1 MTDASRIG
9 APRILVVGGAG
20 AFGRRLVEGLA
31 AATACTVVIAG
42 RDLARAEA
50 TAAAVA
56 RAHPGRRIEAVR
68 LDAARADAEALRSLE
83 LAGIVDAAGPY
94 QATARGGDPYAL
106 ARAAIAA
113 GLPYADLADARDF
126 VAGFPAL
133 DAAARA
139 AGVSALTGAST
150 TPALSNA
157 VLDRLT
163 AGWQRVDAIEVAIT
177 PGNRAPRGLSVM
189 RAILSYAGRP
199 VRVWRDGAWEARP
212 GWGLTGRSAIPGL
225 GRRLVSLCET
235 PDLDI
240 LPTRFPTARTVLF
253 RAGLELGALHL
264 GLWLASLPVRLRLL
278 PSLLPLA
285 RPFLRVAGLV
295 DRLGSDRGGMVVRAQ
310 GEDGAGQPVAATWTL
325 VAEAGDGPFV
335 PTLPALA
342 LVRRWLDGPP
352 LPPGAGPC
360 VGVLDLAAIEAEMAR
375 HRIRTTVTCDGPLF
389 ARVLGP
395 AFAEMPEPLRAV
407 HGRGGA
413 LTLRG
418 RATVTRGTHPLA
430 RLAARLVGFP
440 PAGADVPVTVTI
452 APDRDGEIWTRRF
465 GERAFRSR
473 LHFAG
478 PGRVCERFGP
488 LAIRLAVPADRD
500 GLTLAVEGWR
510 LGPLPLPRALAPA
523 SEARE
528 SVDAA
533 GRFRFDVPVRLP
545 LAGLVVHYRGWL
557 VPEAAPAARLEKTV
571 P

>member
-1 MTDASRIG
+1 MP

-31 AATACTVVIAG
+31 ATTACTVVIAG
-42 RDLARAEA
+42 RDLARAREA
-50 TAAAVA
+50 AETVA
-56 RAHPGRRIEAVR
+56 RTHPGQRIEAVR
-68 LDAARADAEALRSLE
+68 LDAERADAEALRALR

-94 QATARGGDPYAL
+94 QALARGGDPYAL

-126 VAGFPAL
+126 VAGFAAL

-163 AGWQRVDAIEVAIT
+163 AGWRRVDAIEIAMV

-189 RAILSYAGRP
+189 RSILSYAGRP
-199 VRVWRDGAWEARP
+199 VRVWRDGAWATRP
-212 GWGLTGRSAIPGL
+212 GWGLPGRVIIPGL
-225 GRRLVSLCET
+225 GRRLASLCET

-240 LPTRFPTARTVLF
+240 LPARFPTVRTADF
-253 RAGLELGALHL
+253 RAGLELEALHL

-285 RPFLRVAGLV
+285 RPFLRMAGLV
-295 DRLGSDRGGMVVRAQ
+295 DRLGSDRGGMVVRAC
-310 GEDGAGQPVAATWTL
+310 GADEAGRPAAATWTL
-325 VAEAGDGPFV
+325 LAEAGDGPFV

-342 LVRRWLDGPP
+342 LVRRWLAGPP

-360 VGVLDLAAIEAEMAR
+360 VGLLDLAAIEAEMAR
-375 HRIRTTVTCDGPLF
+375 HRIRTAVTREPSLF

-395 AFAEMPEPLRAV
+395 AFADLPEPLRAV
-407 HGRGGA
+407 HGAAGA

-418 RATVTRGTHPLA
+418 RATVTRGTNPLA
-430 RLAARLVGFP
+430 RLAAGLVGFP
-440 PAGADVPVTVTI
+440 AAGEDVPVAVTI
-452 APDRDGEIWTRRF
+452 APDRDGEVWTRRF
-465 GERAFRSR
+465 GDRRFRSR
-473 LHFAG
+473 LRAAG
-478 PGRVCERFGP
+478 PARVYERFG
-488 LAIRLAVPADRD
+488 LLEFRLAVPAGRD
-500 GLTLAVEGWR
+500 GLGLVVEGWR

-523 SEARE
+523 SAARE
-528 SVDAA
+528 SVDPA
-533 GRFRFDVPVRLP
+533 GRFRFDVPVHLP

-557 VPEAAPAARLEKTV
+557 VPEAAPAARLEEPV